1 MELLIIILMF
11 VCCGLYVY
19 ARIQSGKVNNLQSYT
34 YYLGEE
40 IIALKKAVK

>member
-19 ARIQSGKVNNLQSYT
+19 ARLQSEKINNLQSYT

-40 IIALKKAVK
+40 ILSLKKAVK